1 MYLKLPPYDKKLE
14 TVLMGSNSIFF
25 NTRNQLQDLPFL
37 TTLFK
42 DFNLQKH
49 IGDCTLIAK
58 HILILKFFMKSP
70 LLIIQVDV

>member
-1 MYLKLPPYDKKLE
+1 MPNSCWHLDNRYHAMYLKLPPYDKKLE

-42 DFNLQKH
+42 DFNLHKH
-49 IGDCTLIAK
+49 IG
-58 HILILKFFMKSP
+58 F
-70 LLIIQVDV
+70 V

>member
-42 DFNLQKH
+42 DFNLHKH
-49 IGDCTLIAK
+49 IG
-58 HILILKFFMKSP
+58 F
-70 LLIIQVDV
+70 V